1 MVFSGY
7 SGFLLHQS
15 LHVVSLKGPQVY
27 ESLIIKC
34 FPLYVRVAFFLCFFT
49 FFVLFSTFSGTLFC
63 VQVITGV
70 VSQFIGVM
78 LFNTLY
84 ESTLGLG
91 FNGFV
96 FLVCATIKLI
106 PFTIIWWV
114 RKLKVRNKTF
124 TVMTNFRNKPVVWKF
139 CPLQQM
145 SSELTALA

>member
-1 MVFSGY
+1 M
-7 SGFLLHQS
+7 
-15 LHVVSLKGPQVY
+15 VSLKGPQVY
-27 ESLIIKC
+27 KSLIITC
-34 FPLYVRVAFFLCFFT
+34 FPLYIKVAFFLCLFT

-63 VQVITGV
+63 VQGITGV

-106 PFTIIWWV
+106 PFTIICAARLV
-114 RKLKVRNKTF
+114 
-124 TVMTNFRNKPVVWKF
+124 
-139 CPLQQM
+139 PL
-145 SSELTALA
+145 SSEERKEVDEQMKLETEDATK